1 MNMYNIWCSEHLPYI
16 RRSFDEDLRTMTP
29 ENQRYFGDWVSFD
42 GYGDVGYYLG
52 TDLVRYLL
60 KEESFDDVI
69 NYDLDKIRAGYDR
82 YLERNI
88 I

>member
-1 MNMYNIWCSEHLPYI
+1 
-16 RRSFDEDLRTMTP
+16 MTP

-60 KEESFDDVI
+60 KEESFEKGGRGRGGRGR
-69 NYDLDKIRAGYDR
+69 NARGGRGYKGSRENRRKFDQTD
-82 YLERNI
+82 ENGQGTNTEE
-88 I
+88 

>member
-1 MNMYNIWCSEHLPYI
+1 
-16 RRSFDEDLRTMTP
+16 MTP

-42 GYGDVGYYLG
+42 GYGDVGYHLG

-69 NYDLDKIRAGYDR
+69 NYDLDKIREGYDR

>member
-1 MNMYNIWCSEHLPYI
+1 
-16 RRSFDEDLRTMTP
+16 MTP

-42 GYGDVGYYLG
+42 GYGDVGCYLG

-69 NYDLDKIRAGYDR
+69 NYDLDKIREGYDR